1 MNKFQEEII
10 YKLKE
15 EAKIL
20 GHSPKKREIPKLASK
35 CYTHFNSFNEAKK
48 LAKLRTVNVRTINF
62 PKCAFDLDKDLAR
75 IIAFLTADGHLYKS
89 LKGFRFY
96 SNNKTVL
103 KELEEIIFKKFG
115 LIGTYS
121 EGTGYGKCFRY
132 QVFNKKV
139 SLFLK
144 EGGAPVGD
152 KMITSFDV
160 PNWIKNNKEFSKEYL
175 KTLFYCEGSKSK
187 HSKNTETIRI
197 NFNKS
202 ERLLKDGLTFIN
214 SLKKLL
220 ERYDIETSGIWVT
233 KGNIRKKDKEI
244 TKQITF
250 QIKSN
255 SNNKFIKEIGW
266 LK

>member
-1 MNKFQEEII
+1 MNKLQKEIV
-10 YKLKE
+10 YELKKK
-15 EAKIL
+15 AKEL
-20 GHSPKKREIPKLASK
+20 GHSPKRREISKLALK
-35 CYTHFNSFNEAKK
+35 CYSHFNSFNQAKK
-48 LAKLRTVNVRTINF
+48 LAGLNIVNVRVINF
-62 PKCAFDLDKDLAR
+62 PKNAFDFDKDLAR

-89 LKGFRFY
+89 LRGFLFY

-103 KELEEIIFKKFG
+103 KELEDIIFKKFG

-132 QVFNKKV
+132 RVFNKKI

-144 EGGAPVGD
+144 ESGSPIGD
-152 KMITSFDV
+152 KMLTSFDV
-160 PNWIKNNKEFSKEYL
+160 PDWIKDNKEFSREYL

-187 HSKNTETIRI
+187 HSKNTEIIRI
-197 NFNKS
+197 NFNKA
-202 ERLLKDGLTFIN
+202 EILLKDGLTFIN
-214 SLKKLL
+214 SIKKLL
-220 ERYDIETSGIWVT
+220 ERYAIETSEIWIT
-233 KGNIRKKDKEI
+233 KGNIRKKDREI